1 MRALQI
7 QNVVYNFTKKEKPS
21 YQEAIRLEEL
31 RFKPHLPAALM
42 DLAKSAEGT
51 NQRLQLQVP

>member
-31 RFKPHLPAALM
+31 RFGTHLPLALM